1 MNPIS
6 VLGLS
11 QGGDLLARAKWHN
24 PTLAVSEHD
33 ERLLAELSPLE
44 TAKFLNETYGVPL
57 VDTFADDSAHDWDVL
72 DDYNG
77 MVTVVMRSRIQPSC
91 HVSFDNLTVLEAQM
105 LIDDMVHSGLWSW
118 EFATI
123 DETAGA

>member
-6 VLGLS
+6 VLGFA

-24 PTLAVSEHD
+24 PTLTISEHD

-57 VDTFADDSAHDWDVL
+57 VDTFPDDSAHDWDVP
-72 DDYNG
+72 DNWKG
-77 MVTVVMRSRIQPSC
+77 MVTVVMRSRIQRSC
-91 HVSFDNLTVLEAQM
+91 RVSFDGLPVLDARV
-105 LIDDMVHSGLWSW
+105 LVDDMVRSGLWSW
-118 EFATI
+118 EFTTI
-123 DETAGA
+123 DETAGV